1 MCVQYEGE
9 TGEEQDVVEDVKQ
22 EEQDVEEDVDEENE
36 EINDNEEEE
45 KKEEEEA
52 EEDEEEEEDAPRSID
67 AGCLCRASCRLP
79 SSENN
84 KRTLAA

>member
-9 TGEEQDVVEDVKQ
+9 TGEEQDVEEDVKQ
-22 EEQDVEEDVDEENE
+22 EEQDVEEDVDEEKE

-45 KKEEEEA
+45 EKEEEEA

-67 AGCLCRASCRLP
+67 AGCFCRANCCFP
-79 SSENN
+79 SFENN
-84 KRTLAA
+84 K